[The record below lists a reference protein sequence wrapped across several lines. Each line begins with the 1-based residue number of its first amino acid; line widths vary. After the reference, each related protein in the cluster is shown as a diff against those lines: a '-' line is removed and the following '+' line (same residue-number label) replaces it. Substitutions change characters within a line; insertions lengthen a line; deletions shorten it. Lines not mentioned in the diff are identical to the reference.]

1 MRFSALTRSALVLAG
16 LAGLAAPAAAQLDC
30 SVNVDRRQVQGTEYD
45 FLSDLEEDVFNYLNT
60 TRWSDDRFE
69 EEERIICNVSITFN
83 QPLSLS
89 RFSAQLV
96 VGAQRP
102 IYGTGS
108 STRVFQI
115 SDTDWVFDYNRG
127 QPLVLDLNRFDTL
140 TSVLDFYA
148 LLIMGY
154 DYDTFGE
161 LGGDPYFQRAL
172 AIAERASGLQ
182 AEGWT
187 SFGDDRT
194 RTALIRQLTGERY
207 APLRRAHFVYH
218 FGALD
223 RFLQDP
229 EAAQGATYSVIES
242 LYALYSEL
250 NARRYATDVFFS
262 AKAQELV
269 KILQDYE
276 RSAEALDLL
285 LEMDPSRRGDYEQ
298 LLN

>member
-1 MRFSALTRSALVLAG
+1 MRFLALTRPALVLAA
-16 LAGLAAPAAAQLDC
+16 LAALAAPAAAQLNC
-30 SVNVDRRQVQGTEYD
+30 SVNVNRQQVQGTEYD
-45 FLSDLEEDVFNYLNT
+45 FLDDLEQDIFDYLNT

-69 EEERIICNVSITFN
+69 EEERIVCSVSISFN
-83 QPLSLS
+83 QPISLS
-89 RFSAQLV
+89 RFSAQVV
-96 VGAQRP
+96 VGSQRP

-108 STRVFQI
+108 STPVFQI
-115 SDTDWVFDYNRG
+115 SDADWTFDYNRG
-127 QPLVLDLNRFDTL
+127 QPLVLDLNRFDSL

-148 LLIMGY
+148 LLVLGY

-161 LGGDPYFQRAL
+161 LGGEPYFQRAL
-172 AIAERASGLQ
+172 AIAEQASGIQ

-207 APLRRAHFVYH
+207 SPLRRAHFVYH

-223 RFLQDP
+223 RFLRDP
-229 EAAQGATYSVIES
+229 ETAQEATYTVIES

-250 NARRYATDVFFS
+250 NSRRYATDVFFT
-262 AKAQELV
+262 AKAPELV
-269 KILQDYE
+269 QILQDYE
-276 RSAEALDLL
+276 RSAEALDYL
-285 LEMDPSRRGDYEQ
+285 LEMDPSRRNVYEQ